1 MRLVSL
7 LRKLPRL
14 RTLTT
19 EQRRDLVSAQLA
31 ILGAHRKVRSRPLGE
46 LVAVANEQPTSLEEP
61 EAGIAERVAWAV
73 VVASNH
79 GLTRPTCLVRS
90 LAIQQMLRDRGLPPG
105 EIKIGVRWKDDEFLA
120 HAWVE
125 QGDRILGDTP
135 GHISSFDPVTDMRMV
150 KF

>member
-1 MRLVSL
+1 MRLLSL

-14 RTLTT
+14 RTISS

-31 ILGAHRKVRSRPLGE
+31 ILGAHRKVRTRPLGD
-46 LVAVANEQPTSLEEP
+46 LVAVANDRTIGGEEP
-61 EAGIAERVAWAV
+61 EDGLAERVAWAV
-73 VVASNH
+73 LVASNH

-90 LAIQQMLRDRGLPPG
+90 LAIQQMLRDRGLPSG

-135 GHISSFDPVTDMRMV
+135 GHVSSFDPVTDMRMV
-150 KF
+150 QF